1 MGSVTPPAPP
11 LQTRGAASV
20 QAPVGTPSR
29 AQQAARA
36 SWMAP
41 LIVIIVNYAIKN
53 AGLSASTARAL
64 VIGLVSLLL
73 YLAGFVFAIYALS
86 RVRSAG
92 RAGVLAP
99 AIVGLILNGLFL
111 FLVGG
116 VAVSSYLRARARA
129 PQSQS
134 FMRPV
139 RPSFSPAAVA

>member
-1 MGSVTPPAPP
+1 MGSVSPPAPP
-11 LQTRGAASV
+11 PLPRGVPRSPAPGSV
-20 QAPVGTPSR
+20 SSR
-29 AQQAARA
+29 AREAARA

-73 YLAGFVFAIYALS
+73 YLAGLVFAIYALS
-86 RVRSAG
+86 QVRIVG

-111 FLVGG
+111 LLVGG
-116 VAVSSYLRARARA
+116 VAVSSYLGARSRASQR
-129 PQSQS
+129 QSLI
-134 FMRPV
+134 RPLPAS
-139 RPSFSPAAVA
+139 PSSVAVA